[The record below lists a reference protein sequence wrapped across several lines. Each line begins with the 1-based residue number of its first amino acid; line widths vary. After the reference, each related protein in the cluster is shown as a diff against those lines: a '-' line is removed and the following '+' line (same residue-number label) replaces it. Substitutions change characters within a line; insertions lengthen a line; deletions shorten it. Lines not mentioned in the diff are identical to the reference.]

1 MIRKALTLL
10 WLLFPVGVLA
20 FHFNY
25 GDAYLQ
31 RERVASHLRRIQR
44 MEAVSDK
51 EKDWAQIIAEYDNLE
66 REVAGIEP
74 PKVIHQIRL
83 ARAKARL
90 EMLDIATAITDL
102 TALLQEAAV
111 VHGEDAPATRSV
123 RETLGKAHYYAT
135 CLLQANNAAESE
147 WRPYADR
154 ARQLFRFLAEHE
166 RSGALAEYEQR
177 VQSEFDRAVERMA
190 GAGFTQGGH

>member
-1 MIRKALTLL
+1 MIRKAFTLL

-25 GDAYLQ
+25 GDTYVQ
-31 RERVASHLRRIQR
+31 RERAAAHLRQIQR
-44 MEAVSDK
+44 LEAADDK
-51 EKDWAQIIAEYDNLE
+51 QKDWAQIITEYDSLE
-66 REVAGIEP
+66 REVAAIEP

-102 TALLQEAAV
+102 TTLLQETAV
-111 VHGEDAPATRSV
+111 VHGEEAPVTRSV
-123 RETLGKAHYYAT
+123 RETLGRAHYYAT
-135 CLLQANNAAESE
+135 CLLQASNAAESE
-147 WRPYADR
+147 WRPYAER

-166 RSGALAEYEQR
+166 NAGALTDYEQR
-177 VQSEFDRAVERMA
+177 VQREFDRAAERTA
-190 GAGFTQGGH
+190 GASH

>member
-1 MIRKALTLL
+1 MIRRALTLL

-25 GDAYLQ
+25 GDTHVQ
-31 RERVASHLRRIQR
+31 REQAAAHLRRIER
-44 MEAVSDK
+44 LEAMDDK
-51 EKDWAQIIAEYDNLE
+51 QKDWAQIITEYDSLE
-66 REVAGIEP
+66 REAAAIEP

-102 TALLQEAAV
+102 TTLLQETAV
-111 VHGEDAPATRSV
+111 VHGDDAPVTRSV

-135 CLLQANNAAESE
+135 CLLQASNAAESE
-147 WRPYADR
+147 WRPYAER

-166 RSGALAEYEQR
+166 SAAALTDYEQR
-177 VQSEFDRAVERMA
+177 VRVEFDRAAERMA
-190 GAGFTQGGH
+190 GASH

>member
-1 MIRKALTLL
+1 MIRRALTLL

-25 GDAYLQ
+25 GDTYVQ
-31 RERVASHLRRIQR
+31 RERAAAHLRQIERL
-44 MEAVSDK
+44 EAMDDK
-51 EKDWAQIIAEYDNLE
+51 QKDWAQIITEYDSLE
-66 REVAGIEP
+66 REVAAIEP

-90 EMLDIATAITDL
+90 EMLDIAAAITDL
-102 TALLQEAAV
+102 TALLQETAV
-111 VHGEDAPATRSV
+111 VHGEDAPVTRSV

-135 CLLQANNAAESE
+135 CLLQANNSAESE
-147 WRPYADR
+147 WRPYAER

-166 RSGALAEYEQR
+166 NAGALTDYEQR
-177 VQSEFDRAVERMA
+177 VQVEFDRAAERMT
-190 GAGFTQGGH
+190 GASH

>member
-1 MIRKALTLL
+1 MIRRALTLL

-25 GDAYLQ
+25 GDPYVQ
-31 RERVASHLRRIQR
+31 RERAAAHLQRIHR
-44 MEAVSDK
+44 LEAAKDD
-51 EKDWAQIIAEYDNLE
+51 EKDWAQIITEYDNLE
-66 REVAGIEP
+66 REVAAIEP
-74 PKVIHQIRL
+74 PRVIHQIRL

-102 TALLQEAAV
+102 TTLLQETAI
-111 VHGEDAPATRSV
+111 VHGEDAPVTRSV

-135 CLLQANNAAESE
+135 CLLQANNAAEAE
-147 WRPYADR
+147 WRPYAER

-166 RSGALAEYEQR
+166 RPGALAEYEER
-177 VQSEFDRAVERMA
+177 VRSEFDRAVAQMP
-190 GAGFTQGGH
+190 GANP

>member
-25 GDAYLQ
+25 GASYVR
-31 RERVASHLRRIQR
+31 REQAAEHLRRI
-44 MEAVSDK
+44 EALERVK
-51 EKDWAQIIAEYDNLE
+51 EEDRDWPQIIAGYEELE
-66 REVAGIEP
+66 HDVSGME

-90 EMLDIATAITDL
+90 EMMDIAGAIADL
-102 TALLQEAAV
+102 TTLLQETAL
-111 VHGEDAPATRSV
+111 VHGEDARVTRSV
-123 RETLGKAHYYAT
+123 REMLGKSHYYAT
-135 CLLQANNAAESE
+135 VLLQANNAAEEE
-147 WRPYADR
+147 WRPYAER

-166 RSGALAEYEQR
+166 NPGALAEYEKR
-177 VQSEFDRAVERMA
+177 VQQEVDRVAQRMS
-190 GAGFTQGGH
+190 GEKR